1 MFAFGPVPSRRL
13 GMSLGVNNIPPKICT
28 YSCVYC
34 QLGRTIRLSIERRAF
49 YNVDTVISD
58 VARRVREVKN
68 GGGVINYITIVPDG
82 EPTLDANLGKL
93 IKGIKNLGI
102 PVAVITNASLM
113 WRDDVKNDLMSA
125 DLVSIKIDAVSGSI
139 WRKVNRPH
147 KSLNLDSI
155 LEGIRVF
162 SREFKGKL
170 ISETMLIDHIDYDE
184 ELNKIAKYLSSLI
197 NLSKAYIAVPT
208 RPPAEAWVKPATED
222 TLVKAYR
229 VFSSILGRERV
240 EYLISFEGTNFAF
253 IKGDAEELLRIASV
267 HPLREDV
274 IEKFLKKWGK
284 DWDFI
289 YDLVRRGL
297 LKEVIYDGKRYFI
310 KRIGN

>member
-49 YNVDTVISD
+49 YNVDAVVND
-58 VARRVREVKN
+58 VARRVREVKGS
-68 GGGVINYITIVPDG
+68 GGMINYITIVPDG

-93 IKGIKNLGI
+93 ISGIKNLNI

-113 WRDDVKNDLMSA
+113 WRDDVRSDLMSA
-125 DLVSIKIDAVSGSI
+125 DLVSVKIDAVSELI
-139 WRKVNRPH
+139 WRKVNRPY
-147 KSLNLDSI
+147 KSLNLDLI

-170 ISETMLIDHIDYDE
+170 ISETMLIDHIDYNE
-184 ELNKIAKYLSSLI
+184 ELNKIAKYLSSLS

-229 VFSSILGRERV
+229 AFSSILGREKV
-240 EYLISFEGTNFAF
+240 EYLISFEGTNFTF

-274 IEKFLKKWGK
+274 IERFLRKWGK

-289 YDLVRRGL
+289 YDLVEKGL

-310 KRIGN
+310 RRIR

>member
-1 MFAFGPVPSRRL
+1 MFTFGPVPSRRL

-34 QLGRTIRLSIERRAF
+34 QLGRTVRLSIERRTF
-49 YNVDTVISD
+49 YDVDTVVND
-58 VARRVREVKN
+58 VVRRVKGV
-68 GGGVINYITIVPDG
+68 GSSGGVINYITIVPDG

-93 IKGIKNLGI
+93 IRGIKKLGI

-113 WRDDVKNDLMSA
+113 WRADVRNDLMSA
-125 DLVSIKIDAVSGSI
+125 DLVSIKVDAVSESI

-147 KSLNLDSI
+147 KSLNLDLI

-170 ISETMLIDHIDYDE
+170 ISETMLIDHIDYNE
-184 ELNKIAKYLSSLI
+184 ELNKIAKYLSSLS
-197 NLSKAYIAVPT
+197 NLSKSYIAIPT
-208 RPPAEAWVKPATED
+208 RPPAEVWVKPATED
-222 TLVKAYR
+222 TLVKAYN

-240 EYLISFEGTNFAF
+240 EYLISFEGTDFTF
-253 IKGDAEELLRIASV
+253 IKGDAEELLRTASV
-267 HPLREDV
+267 HPLREDI

-297 LKEVIYDGKRYFI
+297 LKEVIYSGKKYFI
-310 KRIGN
+310 RRIR

>member
-1 MFAFGPVPSRRL
+1 MFTFGPVPSRRL

-34 QLGRTIRLSIERRAF
+34 QLGRTVRLSIERRTF
-49 YNVDTVISD
+49 YDVDTVVND
-58 VARRVREVKN
+58 VVRRVKGV
-68 GGGVINYITIVPDG
+68 GSSGGVINYITIVPDG

-93 IKGIKNLGI
+93 IRGIKKLGI

-113 WRDDVKNDLMSA
+113 WRADVRNDLMSA
-125 DLVSIKIDAVSGSI
+125 DLVSIKVDAVSESI

-147 KSLNLDSI
+147 KSLNLDLI

-170 ISETMLIDHIDYDE
+170 ISETMLIDHIDYNE
-184 ELNKIAKYLSSLI
+184 ELNKIAKYLSSLS
-197 NLSKAYIAVPT
+197 NLSKSYIAIPT
-208 RPPAEAWVKPATED
+208 RPPAEVWVKPATED
-222 TLVKAYR
+222 TLVKAYN

-240 EYLISFEGTNFAF
+240 EYLISFEGTDFTF
-253 IKGDAEELLRIASV
+253 IKGDAEELLRTASV
-267 HPLREDV
+267 HPLREDI

-297 LKEVIYDGKRYFI
+297 LKEVIYSGKKYFV
-310 KRIGN
+310 RRVR

>member
-1 MFAFGPVPSRRL
+1 
-13 GMSLGVNNIPPKICT
+13 MSLGVNNIPPKICT

-34 QLGRTIRLSIERRAF
+34 QLGRTVRLSIERRTF
-49 YNVDTVISD
+49 YDVDTVVND
-58 VARRVREVKN
+58 VVRRVKGV
-68 GGGVINYITIVPDG
+68 GSSGGVINYITIVPDG

-93 IKGIKNLGI
+93 IRGIKKLGI

-113 WRDDVKNDLMSA
+113 WRADVRNDLMSA
-125 DLVSIKIDAVSGSI
+125 DLVSIKVDAVSESI

-147 KSLNLDSI
+147 KSLNLDLI

-170 ISETMLIDHIDYDE
+170 ISETMLIDHIDYNE
-184 ELNKIAKYLSSLI
+184 ELNKIAKYLSSLS
-197 NLSKAYIAVPT
+197 NLSKSYIAIPT
-208 RPPAEAWVKPATED
+208 RPPAEVWVKPATED
-222 TLVKAYR
+222 TLVKAYN

-240 EYLISFEGTNFAF
+240 EYLISFEGTDFTF
-253 IKGDAEELLRIASV
+253 IKGDAEELLRTASV
-267 HPLREDV
+267 HPLREDI

-297 LKEVIYDGKRYFI
+297 LKEVIYSGKKYFV
-310 KRIGN
+310 RRVR